1 MFREVLTAWWQHCD
15 ATVCDLDKLNVLVGL
30 ALVSSAIMLCVYRAR
45 RGGGMFIRAVPGLQA
60 VDDALGRA
68 AELGRPVLFSTGLY
82 GVDDVATLAGLNI
95 LGHLASRSAQ
105 YDSDLLVPCAN
116 PVVMTVAQELV
127 KERLTHAGYP
137 ERYRADNIY
146 FITDEQFAYAGA
158 VCGLM
163 QRERPAAA
171 FYLGSFAAESLLLAE
186 AGASAGAIQVAG
198 TADVS
203 QIPFFIVACDYTL
216 IGEELFAA
224 SAYLSRD
231 ALLLGS
237 VKGQDLAKLLVMA
250 ALAMGLVLLCI
261 DQVFGCHW
269 GTWFASLFTVT
280 EAL

>member
-1 MFREVLTAWWQHCD
+1 MLGDVLTVWLQRCD
-15 ATVCDLDKLNVLVGL
+15 AVVFDLDKLNVFVGL
-30 ALVSSAIMLCVYRAR
+30 ALVGAAIMLCVSHAR
-45 RGGGMFIRAVPGLQA
+45 RGGAVFIRAVPGLQA

-68 AELGRPVLFSTGLY
+68 AELGRPVVFTTGLY

-95 LGHLASRSAQ
+95 LGHLASRSAH
-105 YDSDLLVPCAN
+105 YDSDLMVPCAN

-127 KERLTHAGYP
+127 KERLTQAGYP

-146 FITDEQFAYAGA
+146 FITDEQFAYASA

-163 QRERPAAA
+163 QRERPAAV

-186 AGASAGAIQVAG
+186 AGAGAGAIQVAG

-237 VKGQDLAKLLVMA
+237 VKGQDMAKVLIMA
-250 ALAMGLVLLCI
+250 ALAAGVLLLCV
-261 DQVFGCHW
+261 DQLFGCHW

>member
-1 MFREVLTAWWQHCD
+1 MLGDVLTVWLQRCD
-15 ATVCDLDKLNVLVGL
+15 AVVFDLDKLNVFVGL
-30 ALVSSAIMLCVYRAR
+30 GLIGSVMMLCVYRAR
-45 RGGGMFIRAVPGLQA
+45 RGGARFIRAVPGLQA

-68 AELGRPVLFSTGLY
+68 AELGRPVLFTTGLY

-95 LGHLASRSAQ
+95 LGHLASRSAH

-127 KERLTHAGYP
+127 KERLTQAGYP
-137 ERYRADNIY
+137 ERYRADTIY
-146 FITDEQFAYAGA
+146 FITDEQFAYASA

-186 AGASAGAIQVAG
+186 AGADAGAIQVAG

-237 VKGQDLAKLLVMA
+237 VKGQDLAKVLIIA
-250 ALAMGLVLLCI
+250 ALAAGVLLLCL
-261 DQVFGCHW
+261 DQFFGCHW

>member
-1 MFREVLTAWWQHCD
+1 MHLDWPIWLQWFD
-15 ATVCDLDKLNVLVGL
+15 ACVFDMDKLNVFIGVAVISG
-30 ALVSSAIMLCVYRAR
+30 IIIFCIHYAR
-45 RGGGMFIRAVPGLQA
+45 RGGAVFIRAVPGLQA

-68 AELGRPVLFSTGLY
+68 AELGRPVLFSSGLY
-82 GVDDVATLAGLNI
+82 GVDDIATLAGLNI
-95 LGHLASRSAQ
+95 LGHLASRSAH
-105 YDSDLLVPCAN
+105 YDTDLLVPCAN
-116 PVVMTVAQELV
+116 PVVMTVAQELI
-127 KERLTHAGYP
+127 KERLTQAGYP
-137 ERYRADNIY
+137 ERYQPDHVC

-158 VCGLM
+158 VCGM
-163 QRERPAAA
+163 MHRERPAAA

-186 AGASAGAIQVAG
+186 AGADSGAIQVAG

-237 VKGQDLAKLLVMA
+237 VKGQDYAKLLIM
-250 ALAMGLVLLCI
+250 LLLGVGVVCMLLQ
-261 DQVFGCHW
+261 QVTACPL
-269 GTWFASLFTVT
+269 GTWFQSLFTVT

>member
-1 MFREVLTAWWQHCD
+1 MLGDVLTVWLQRCD
-15 ATVCDLDKLNVLVGL
+15 AVVFDLDKLNVFVGL
-30 ALVSSAIMLCVYRAR
+30 ALVGAAIMLCVSHAR
-45 RGGGMFIRAVPGLQA
+45 RGGAVFIRAVPGLQA

-68 AELGRPVLFSTGLY
+68 AELGRPVVFTTGLY

-95 LGHLASRSAQ
+95 LGHLASRSAH
-105 YDSDLLVPCAN
+105 YDSDLMVPCAN

-127 KERLTHAGYP
+127 KERLTQAGYP

-146 FITDEQFAYAGA
+146 FITDEQFAYASA

-186 AGASAGAIQVAG
+186 AGAGAGAIQVAG

-237 VKGQDLAKLLVMA
+237 VKGQDMAKVLIMA
-250 ALAMGLVLLCI
+250 ALAAGVLLLCV
-261 DQVFGCHW
+261 DQLFGCHW